1 MFGLWPS
8 RLATTWAGYFSTTSH
23 SKLARR
29 FWKSR
34 GQGWQPARRIT
45 FSNCGTEIRPS
56 SPLGCHRH
64 HERPC
69 IGTVKSVVQLGAEF
83 RDDRHHANSL
93 FPPVVFRFR
102 TPHHEPAL
110 LPVHIPPS
118 QGSDFRRTPEPGQPA
133 ERYHKPPLNVRAG
146 VQNCGDNAG
155 RPFPHPHH
163 DSKK

>member
-56 SPLGCHRH
+56 SPSGCHRH

-83 RDDRHHANSL
+83 RDDRHHANSM

-110 LPVHIPPS
+110 LPVHIPPTS
-118 QGSDFRRTPEPGQPA
+118 GLRLPTDTGARPAGRAEEQFRRLIRSRVLEPVSDTP
-133 ERYHKPPLNVRAG
+133 
-146 VQNCGDNAG
+146 
-155 RPFPHPHH
+155 
-163 DSKK
+163 